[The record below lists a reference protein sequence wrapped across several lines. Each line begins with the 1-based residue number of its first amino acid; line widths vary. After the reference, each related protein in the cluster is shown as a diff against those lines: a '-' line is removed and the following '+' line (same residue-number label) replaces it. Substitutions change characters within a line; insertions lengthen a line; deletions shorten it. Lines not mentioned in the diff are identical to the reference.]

1 MNIFENI
8 NLNGTSSKDLQSL
21 VDTINKNFQKIS
33 SLPFLKGDKGTNV
46 DIVEEAIII
55 INEQTKTKTITE
67 FGKAVFEAYY
77 GKSYDILKTIKV
89 QDTDD
94 IFSKQSLRVLLDNS
108 TGNKYLLIPQ
118 LLGKAY
124 YLTGE
129 YNDISK
135 KWTLK
140 KHNILP
146 QIIYDK
152 EQDISTW
159 EIDGVNTGINANGE
173 AGKDGKSVR
182 CWTANGIANSSE
194 NYLNKIDI
202 VNFYAPYFTLI
213 NDPNKEYSTNDYINK
228 TDSFYYYDADNK
240 LQELIDEHNKL
251 KPADGDLVVVYLKKG
266 LNDDELTV
274 SVPNII
280 FGILRIDDSGCYYVL
295 FNKNNLLTAGD
306 LLSEYKIQN
315 LLNHTGIHD
324 GKDKPTEFTRGLYT
338 YPKFNEFPSEPPHMF
353 WATGG
358 ETNITRLGVLQDPDQ
373 VNSALIEPV
382 LLKDIHTELHLEY
395 PTTYLRSAKFVNDID
410 NKTGYL
416 KTDSVFSVDTNIDSK
431 NNYLLTSNSKNL
443 IANFNNKSNTNTS
456 ANSIKISQDSVKFNT
471 VDNLKAYIIPSFTVK
486 YEQDSNNDL
495 RIKKSTVVNLGG
507 EYSFSLPYLGYK
519 TETGKEIFNATQF
532 TRLDKSTDPL
542 KITLH
547 EVELN
552 HNGEASDN
560 TGFGWRSFYDVDLL
574 SSPCSY
580 NSNGEACVYVGSS
593 ECDIINSDIKYKLKI
608 TAIQYR
614 VAYANGELYKYKSD
628 TNSGSEYLKE
638 ANKKTLRTVTEVIY
652 YLIDPNNNKTFNCLR
667 YRLFFKLFFNIF
679 NNSKLENEATNTIY
693 IEPIK
698 DETDNII
705 DATDISFDGYSTKFD
720 ETYWNNIDKG
730 SYWGTLYSDTKEYT
744 EYLICDNNQHNTSQ
758 KSRIV
763 GRLREIGY
771 FPGFNN
777 NLIYTDNKLTQQ
789 TINRG
794 FNSSKILNAFL
805 TDTYNMSKTIDYL
818 NNDVGSQINFNPNLG
833 KMLPEQYYTEF
844 NLEGTINAYNP
855 DPLNP
860 KLTLNYLKY
869 DSGRSDFSLTE
880 SDSDYGF
887 TLAYLRFIIYSY
899 TFYEYTAE
907 NNDTTLQIWDTVGK
921 FGAKVYDYLHKNQ
934 KLGYN
939 DSEIYNIVNNIR
951 GAFPRPTNGYYIIN
965 DNDEISYFDWNN
977 EKSTKGTQQDYVDAK
992 LVYQQQNEA
1001 LKPLIKLL
1009 KEKSELENELVNFD
1023 KNQNIHTSVETMKNV
1038 QPQYVDFKWV
1048 NGNFNNSENT
1058 LSGPGSGVL
1067 LPSVITSD
1075 SKTQSAFLY
1084 PLNTASSI
1092 DSIEDFY
1099 NISFTTDKNSDTLSN
1114 KGFLDITVGDYI
1126 LHKVCKNISI
1136 NNQKVLTEEIPTS
1149 FLFTDSKSTLESN
1162 IDSVI
1167 NTKINTGGLIPS
1179 IIQKA

>member
-1 MNIFENI
+1 MNIFEEI

-46 DIVEEAIII
+46 DIIEEALVIIDK
-55 INEQTKTKTITE
+55 KTNKITAITE
-67 FGKAVFEAYY
+67 FGKLVFAAYY
-77 GKSYDILKTIKV
+77 GKSYDNLKTIKT

-108 TGNKYLLIPQ
+108 TGNKYLVIPQ

-124 YLTGE
+124 YLTGT
-129 YNDISK
+129 YDSVNT
-135 KWTLK
+135 KWTLER
-140 KHNILP
+140 HNILP

-159 EIDGVNTGINANGE
+159 EIDGINTGINANGT

-202 VNFYAPYFTLI
+202 VNFYAPYFTSI
-213 NDPNKEYSTNDYINK
+213 SDPDTEEK
-228 TDSFYYYDADNK
+228 TKNIETTDPFYYYDADNK

-251 KPADGDLVVVYLKKG
+251 KPTDGDLVVVYLKKG
-266 LNDDELTV
+266 LKDDELTV

-315 LLNHTGIHD
+315 LLNHTGVHD
-324 GKDKPTEFTRGLYT
+324 GEDKPTDFTRGLYT

-373 VNSALIEPV
+373 VNSALTEPV

-395 PTTYLRSAKFVNDID
+395 PTTYLRNAIFTNETADE
-410 NKTGYL
+410 TGYL
-416 KTDSVFSVDTNIDSK
+416 KPNSVFSVDTSTDSK

-443 IANFNNKSNTNTS
+443 IANFNNKSNVSTDT
-456 ANSIKISQDSVKFNT
+456 NSIKISQDSVKFNT

-495 RIKKSTVVNLGG
+495 RIKNSTVVNLGG

-519 TETGKEIFNATQF
+519 TENGKEIFNATQF

-552 HNGEASDN
+552 HNGESSDN

-580 NSNGEACVYVGSS
+580 NSNGEVCVYVGSS
-593 ECDIINSDIKYKLKI
+593 ECDIINSNIKYKLKI
-608 TAIQYR
+608 TVIQYR

-628 TNSGSEYLKE
+628 TKSGSEYLKE
-638 ANKKTLRTVTEVIY
+638 SNKKTLRTVTEVIY
-652 YLIDPNNNKTFNCLR
+652 YLIEPDNTAEFNCLR
-667 YRLFFKLFFNIF
+667 YRLFF
-679 NNSKLENEATNTIY
+679 NNSTLKNEATNTIY
-693 IEPIK
+693 IEPVK

-705 DATDISFDGYSTKFD
+705 NATDISFDGNPTKFD
-720 ETYWNNIDKG
+720 ESYWNEIDKG
-730 SYWGTLYSDTKEYT
+730 SYWGTLDKDTKKYT

-758 KSRIV
+758 KSRTV

-777 NLIYTDNKLTQQ
+777 NLIYTNKLKQQ

-794 FNSSKILNAFL
+794 FNSSRILNAFL
-805 TDTYNMSKTIDYL
+805 TNNYSVSKTIDYL
-818 NNDVGSQINFNPNLG
+818 NDNAGTQITFNTNLG
-833 KMLPEQYYTEF
+833 EMLPETYSTKF
-844 NLEGTINAYNP
+844 NLTGTIASE
-855 DPLNP
+855 PLKP
-860 KLTLNYLKY
+860 QLKYLKY

-880 SDSDYGF
+880 SDSDYGD
-887 TLAYLRFIIYSY
+887 TLAYLRFIIYKY
-899 TFYEYTAE
+899 TFYEYTDE
-907 NNDTTLQIWDTVGK
+907 NTDPTLRIWDTVSK
-921 FGAKVYDYLHKNQ
+921 FGAKAYDYLHKNQ
-934 KLGYN
+934 QLGYN
-939 DSEIYNIVNNIR
+939 DSEIYNIVNNICN
-951 GAFPRPTNGYYIIN
+951 AFPKPVNGYYIIN
-965 DNDEISYFDWNN
+965 DNKILYFDWNN
-977 EKSTKGTQQDYVDAK
+977 QPTTKGTQQDYVDAK
-992 LVYQQQNEA
+992 LIYQQQNEA
-1001 LKPLIKLL
+1001 LKPLIELL

-1023 KNQNIHTSVETMKNV
+1023 KNQNIHTSVETMKTV

-1048 NGNFNNSENT
+1048 IGKFNDSENT

-1067 LPSVITSD
+1067 LPSAITSD
-1075 SKTQSAFLY
+1075 SKTQSEFLY
-1084 PLNTASSI
+1084 PLNETTSLN
-1092 DSIEDFY
+1092 SIEDFY

-1136 NNQKVLTEEIPTS
+1136 NNQKVLTEATPTS
-1149 FLFTDSKSTLESN
+1149 FTFVDSNSTLESN

-1179 IIQKA
+1179 TIQKA

>member
-55 INEQTKTKTITE
+55 INEQTKTKTITD
-67 FGKAVFEAYY
+67 FGKLVFAAYY
-77 GKSYDILKTIKV
+77 GKSYDNLKTIKT

-108 TGNKYLLIPQ
+108 TSNKYLVIPQ

-135 KWTLK
+135 KWTLER
-140 KHNILP
+140 HNILP

-159 EIDGVNTGINANGE
+159 EIDGVNTGINANGIP
-173 AGKDGKSVR
+173 GLDGKSVR
-182 CWTANGIANSSE
+182 CWTANGIANSSK

-202 VNFYAPYFTLI
+202 VNFYAPYFTSI
-213 NDPNKEYSTNDYINK
+213 SDPDTEEK
-228 TDSFYYYDADNK
+228 TKNIETTDTFYYYDADNK

-274 SVPNII
+274 SGLQNDKITVSIPNIV
-280 FGILRIDDSGCYYVL
+280 FGILRIDDFGCYYVL
-295 FNKNNLLTAGD
+295 FNKNNLLTVGD

-324 GKDKPTEFTRGLYT
+324 GKDKPTDFTRGLYT

-373 VNSALIEPV
+373 VNSALTEPV

-395 PTTYLRSAKFVNDID
+395 PTTYLRNAKFVNDID

-416 KTDSVFSVDTNIDSK
+416 KTDSVFSVDTSTDSK

-456 ANSIKISQDSVKFNT
+456 ANSIKISQDSVKFDIT
-471 VDNLKAYIIPSFTVK
+471 DNLKAYIIPSFTVK

-495 RIKKSTVVNLGG
+495 RIKNSTVVNLGG

-519 TETGKEIFNATQF
+519 METGKEIFNATQF

-552 HNGEASDN
+552 HNGESSDN

-593 ECDIINSDIKYKLKI
+593 ECDIINSDINYKLKI

-614 VAYANGELYKYKSD
+614 VAYTNGELYKYKSD
-628 TNSGSEYLKE
+628 TKSGSEYLKE
-638 ANKKTLRTVTEVIY
+638 ANNKTLRTVTEVIY
-652 YLIDPNNNKTFNCLR
+652 YLIDPDNKKKTFNCLR
-667 YRLFFKLFFNIF
+667 YRLFF
-679 NNSKLENEATNTIY
+679 NNTPSTNEATNTIY

-705 DATDISFDGYSTKFD
+705 NATDIKYNGDS
-720 ETYWNNIDKG
+720 IDTFQSIVTSKL
-730 SYWGTLYSDTKEYT
+730 GTLAQTYKTPSNWKTDWDYIDDGTYNGELST
-744 EYLICDNNQHNTSQ
+744 EYSQTAYKQYLISDNNVHKQNY
-758 KSRIV
+758 KINILK
-763 GRLREIGY
+763 RLNELGY
-771 FPGFNN
+771 FPSYNDYNDFP
-777 NLIYTDNKLTQQ
+777 LILNTTDSD
-789 TINRG
+789 TIYNRG
-794 FNSSKILNAFL
+794 FILKR
-805 TDTYNMSKTIDYL
+805 T
-818 NNDVGSQINFNPNLG
+818 SQISLNEPYYICVATAKTTLMNSLYKVKYYRLKDDTTVDEDTPN
-833 KMLPEQYYTEF
+833 KVPDNVPEEYQFDSTQRFDLAADDINDINSLKRYLRMMVFSYLIYYNKTDSKYDLYKYSYQ
-844 NLEGTINAYNP
+844 NNQNYNI
-855 DPLNP
+855 LSSQQ
-860 KLTLNYLKY
+860 LNYYWLVKNKKKGEIDEY
-869 DSGRSDFSLTE
+869 ICDIKSRYSKLE
-880 SDSDYGF
+880 SVTSE
-887 TLAYLRFIIYSY
+887 YLQEV
-899 TFYEYTAE
+899 YEE
-907 NNDTTLQIWDTVGK
+907 
-921 FGAKVYDYLHKNQ
+921 
-934 KLGYN
+934 
-939 DSEIYNIVNNIR
+939 
-951 GAFPRPTNGYYIIN
+951 
-965 DNDEISYFDWNN
+965 
-977 EKSTKGTQQDYVDAK
+977 QDQLLDH
-992 LVYQQQNEA
+992 
-1001 LKPLIKLL
+1001 LIELL
-1009 KEKSELENELVNFD
+1009 KEKSELEYKLICIEASNAHTLVA
-1023 KNQNIHTSVETMKNV
+1023 KMKTV
-1038 QPQYVDFKWV
+1038 QPQYADFKWV
-1048 NGNFNNSENT
+1048 IGKFNDSENT

-1075 SKTQSAFLY
+1075 SKTQSEFLY
-1084 PLNTASSI
+1084 PLNTVSSI

-1136 NNQKVLTEEIPTS
+1136 NNQKVLTEATPTS
-1149 FLFTDSKSTLESN
+1149 FTFVDSNSTLESN

-1179 IIQKA
+1179 TIQKA

>member
-46 DIVEEAIII
+46 DIVEEALII
-55 INEQTKTKTITE
+55 INEQTKKITAITE
-67 FGKAVFEAYY
+67 FGKLVFAAYY
-77 GKSYDILKTIKV
+77 GKSYDNLKTIKT

-124 YLTGE
+124 YVTGT
-129 YNDISK
+129 YDSVNT
-135 KWTLK
+135 KWNLER
-140 KHNILP
+140 HNILP

-159 EIDGVNTGINANGE
+159 EIDGINTGINANGE

-213 NDPNKEYSTNDYINK
+213 NEINDPNKEYSTKDYINK
-228 TDSFYYYDADNK
+228 TDPFYYYDADNNP
-240 LQELIDEHNKL
+240 QELIDEHNKL

-274 SVPNII
+274 SIPNIV

-295 FNKNNLLTAGD
+295 FNKNNLLTVGD

-315 LLNHTGIHD
+315 LLNHTGVHD
-324 GKDKPTEFTRGLYT
+324 GEDKSTEFTRGLYT

-358 ETNITRLGVLQDPDQ
+358 ETNITRLGILQDPDQ
-373 VNSALIEPV
+373 VNSALAEPV
-382 LLKDIHTELHLEY
+382 LLKDIHTELRLEY
-395 PTTYLRSAKFVNDID
+395 PTTYLRNAIFTNETVDE
-410 NKTGYL
+410 TGYL
-416 KTDSVFSVDTNIDSK
+416 KPNSVFSVDTSTDSK
-431 NNYLLTSNSKNL
+431 NNYLLTATNKNL
-443 IANFNNKSNTNTS
+443 IANFNNKSNASTDT
-456 ANSIKISQDSVKFNT
+456 NSIKISQDSVKFDIT
-471 VDNLKAYIIPSFTVK
+471 DNLKAYIIPSFTIK

-495 RIKKSTVVNLGG
+495 RIKTSKVVNLGG

-552 HNGEASDN
+552 HNGESSDN

-580 NSNGEACVYVGSS
+580 NNNGEACIYVGSS
-593 ECDIINSDIKYKLKI
+593 ECDIINSNINYKLKI
-608 TAIQYR
+608 TVIQYR

-628 TNSGSEYLKE
+628 TKSGSEYLKE
-638 ANKKTLRTVTEVIY
+638 ANNKTLRTVTEVIY
-652 YLIDPNNNKTFNCLR
+652 YLIDSDNLKTFNCLR
-667 YRLFFKLFFNIF
+667 YRLFFNIF
-679 NNSKLENEATNTIY
+679 NNSKLDNELDNETTNTIY

-705 DATDISFDGYSTKFD
+705 DATDIKYNGDS
-720 ETYWNNIDKG
+720 IDTFQSIVTSKL
-730 SYWGTLYSDTKEYT
+730 GTLAQTYEKPSNWKDDWDKIDDGTYNGELST
-744 EYLICDNNQHNTSQ
+744 EYSQTAYKQYLISDNNVHKQNY
-758 KSRIV
+758 KINILK
-763 GRLREIGY
+763 RLNELGY
-771 FPGFNN
+771 FPSYNKYNDFP
-777 NLIYTDNKLTQQ
+777 LIPNTTDSD
-789 TINRG
+789 TIFNRG
-794 FNSSKILNAFL
+794 FILKR
-805 TDTYNMSKTIDYL
+805 T
-818 NNDVGSQINFNPNLG
+818 SQISLNGTYDTFACDDTAKNTLMNSLYNTKYYRPKDDTTVDENIPNNV
-833 KMLPEQYYTEF
+833 PEDYHFDSTQCFDLAADDISSLKRYLRMMVFSYLIYYDKKNSKYDLYSYEASY
-844 NLEGTINAYNP
+844 EDGSVKYYNI
-855 DPLNP
+855 LSSQ
-860 KLTLNYLKY
+860 KLNYYWLVKDKKKGEIDEY
-869 DSGRSDFSLTE
+869 ICDIKSRYSKLE
-880 SDSDYGF
+880 SATSE
-887 TLAYLRFIIYSY
+887 YLQEV
-899 TFYEYTAE
+899 YEE
-907 NNDTTLQIWDTVGK
+907 
-921 FGAKVYDYLHKNQ
+921 
-934 KLGYN
+934 
-939 DSEIYNIVNNIR
+939 
-951 GAFPRPTNGYYIIN
+951 
-965 DNDEISYFDWNN
+965 
-977 EKSTKGTQQDYVDAK
+977 QDQMLDH
-992 LVYQQQNEA
+992 
-1001 LKPLIKLL
+1001 LIELL
-1009 KEKSELENELVNFD
+1009 KEKSELEYKLICIEASNVHTLVA
-1023 KNQNIHTSVETMKNV
+1023 KMKTV

-1048 NGNFNNSENT
+1048 IGKFNDSENT

-1075 SKTQSAFLY
+1075 PETQSEFLY

-1099 NISFTTDKNSDTLSN
+1099 NISFTTDDNSDTLSN

-1126 LHKVCKNISI
+1126 LHKVCKDISI
-1136 NNQKVLTEEIPTS
+1136 NNKKVLTEEIPTS
-1149 FLFTDSKSTLESN
+1149 FTFVDSKSTLESN

-1179 IIQKA
+1179 TIQKV

>member
-1 MNIFENI
+1 MNIFEEI

-21 VDTINKNFQKIS
+21 VDIINKNFQKIS

-77 GKSYDILKTIKV
+77 GKSYDNLKTIKV

-108 TGNKYLLIPQ
+108 TSNKYLVIPQ

-135 KWTLK
+135 KWTLER
-140 KHNILP
+140 HNILP

-159 EIDGVNTGINANGE
+159 EIDGINTGINANGE

-182 CWTANGIANSSE
+182 CWTANGYAKLSE

-202 VNFYAPYFTLI
+202 INFYAPYFTSI
-213 NDPNKEYSTNDYINK
+213 SDPDTEEK
-228 TDSFYYYDADNK
+228 TKNIETTDPFYYYDADNK

-251 KPADGDLVVVYLKKG
+251 KPTDGDLVVVYLKKG
-266 LNDDELTV
+266 LNDDKITV

-295 FNKNNLLTAGD
+295 FNKNNLLTVGD

-315 LLNHTGIHD
+315 LLNHTGVHD
-324 GKDKPTEFTRGLYT
+324 GKDKPTDFTRGLYT

-373 VNSALIEPV
+373 VDAALTEPV

-410 NKTGYL
+410 NETGYL
-416 KTDSVFSVDTNIDSK
+416 KTDSVFSVDTSTDSK

-443 IANFNNKSNTNTS
+443 IANFNNKSNASTDT
-456 ANSIKISQDSVKFNT
+456 NSIKISQNSVKFDIA
-471 VDNLKAYIIPSFTVK
+471 DNLKAYIIPSFTVK

-495 RIKKSTVVNLGG
+495 RIKNSTVVNLGG

-519 TETGKEIFNATQF
+519 TENGKEIFNATQF

-580 NSNGEACVYVGSS
+580 NSNGEACIYVGSS

-608 TAIQYR
+608 TVIQYR

-628 TNSGSEYLKE
+628 TKSGSEYLKE
-638 ANKKTLRTVTEVIY
+638 ANNKTLRTVTEVIY
-652 YLIDPNNNKTFNCLR
+652 YLIDSANNTEFNCLR
-667 YRLFFKLFFNIF
+667 YRLFF
-679 NNSKLENEATNTIY
+679 NNTPSINEAETTNTIY

-698 DETDNII
+698 DKTDNII
-705 DATDISFDGYSTKFD
+705 DATDISFNGYPTKFD
-720 ETYWNNIDKG
+720 ETYWNNIDNG
-730 SYWGTLYSDTKEYT
+730 IYWGTLYNDTKKYT

-777 NLIYTDNKLTQQ
+777 NLIYTNNDLTQQ

-794 FNSSKILNAFL
+794 FNSSRILNAFL
-805 TDTYNMSKTIDYL
+805 TGTYNVSKTIDYL
-818 NNDVGSQINFNPNLG
+818 NNDIGTQITFNTNLG
-833 KMLPEQYYTEF
+833 SMLPKQYSTKF
-844 NLEGTINAYNP
+844 NLIGTINAYNP
-855 DPLNP
+855 NPLNP

-880 SDSDYGF
+880 SDSDYGD
-887 TLAYLRFIIYSY
+887 TLAYLRFIIYTY
-899 TFYEYTAE
+899 TFYEYTNE
-907 NNDTTLQIWDTVGK
+907 NNDTTLRIWDTVSK
-921 FGAKVYDYLHKNQ
+921 FGGKVYDYIHKNQ
-934 KLGYN
+934 NLGYY

-951 GAFPRPTNGYYIIN
+951 NAFPRPAKGYYIIN
-965 DNDEISYFDWNN
+965 DDAISYFDYDNQ
-977 EKSTKGTQQDYVDAK
+977 KSTKGTQQDYVDAK
-992 LVYQQQNEA
+992 LIYQQQNAA
-1001 LKPLIKLL
+1001 LKPLIELL

-1023 KNQNIHTSVETMKNV
+1023 KNQNIHTSVKTMKTV
-1038 QPQYVDFKWV
+1038 QPQYIDFKWV
-1048 NGNFNNSENT
+1048 SGKFNDSENT

-1075 SKTQSAFLY
+1075 SKTQSEFLY

-1099 NISFTTDKNSDTLSN
+1099 NISFTTDENSDTLSN

-1126 LHKVCKNISI
+1126 LHKVCKDISI
-1136 NNQKVLTEEIPTS
+1136 NNKKVLTEEIPTP

-1179 IIQKA
+1179 TIQKSLK